1 LLNGRPV
8 GEPDRVDLGKLE
20 GLNVFSEVS
29 GISVPLKQVADIE
42 VVWQSANILRR
53 DWLKAVTVI

>member
-1 LLNGRPV
+1 M
-8 GEPDRVDLGKLE
+8 DLGKLE

-42 VVWQSANILRR
+42 VVWQPANILRR
-53 DWLKAVTVI
+53 DWLKTVTVI